1 MWHFLPFGDWLL
13 LRKVLAAVCFA
24 GMGHR
29 GGIGGGVSSTVREE
43 GGSPIMGWNCG
54 ETVSL
59 DC

>member
-13 LRKVLAAVCFA
+13 LKEVLCFA

-29 GGIGGGVSSTVREE
+29 GGIGGGVSSTEE